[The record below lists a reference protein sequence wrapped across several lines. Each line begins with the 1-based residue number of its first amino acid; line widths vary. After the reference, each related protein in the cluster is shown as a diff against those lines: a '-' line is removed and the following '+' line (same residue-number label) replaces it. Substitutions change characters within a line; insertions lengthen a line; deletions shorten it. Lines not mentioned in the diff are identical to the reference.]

1 MKIRVL
7 FFGMSR
13 DIVGKDDEYLDLDPD
28 CSVEQFRQRLKGLY
42 PGLKEME
49 TYSIAV
55 NEAYAEEGKMI
66 SENDTIAII
75 PPVSGG

>member
-1 MKIRVL
+1 
-7 FFGMSR
+7 MSK
-13 DIVGKDDEYLDLDPD
+13 DLVGKNSVTLEFDDKL
-28 CSVEQFRQRLKGLY
+28 SVEEFRRQLTNIF

-49 TYSIAV
+49 TYTIAV
-55 NEAYAEEGKMI
+55 NEEYAEEAQLL

>member
-1 MKIRVL
+1 
-7 FFGMSR
+7 MSK
-13 DIVGKDDEYLDLDPD
+13 DIVEKN
-28 CSVEQFRQRLKGLY
+28 SVTLEFEDKLSIKEFRQQLMNIF

-49 TYSIAV
+49 TYTIAV
-55 NEAYAEEGKMI
+55 NEEYAEEEQLL